1 MERIAK
7 IVEDNQLT
15 SEQTPD
21 LVVFSDMQF
30 DEAYYERSYG
40 YKSKSTSENQDWST
54 MYEKIV
60 LIFHDLGMRMD
71 SAPRPAPKIVFWNLR
86 SDTVGYPAEATQP
99 GVVTMSGYNPSL
111 MKFFLT
117 GQLNEG
123 VKEEIIDEETG
134 EITTVH
140 REITPLDNFKAI
152 MSDSMLDIIR
162 AKLLLSNEGIL
173 SKFGAEDKNEEAG
186 VAEI

>member
-1 MERIAK
+1 MHWGMSTNFTLAMERIAK
-7 IVEDNQLT
+7 IVEDNGLT

-30 DEAYYERSYG
+30 DEAYYERSYS
-40 YKSKSTSENQDWST
+40 YMSSSPSKIPSWTTMHEN
-54 MYEKIV
+54 IV
-60 LIFHDLGMRMD
+60 KMFHDLGMRMD
-71 SAPRPAPKIVFWNLR
+71 GSPRPAPKIVFWNLR

-123 VKEEIIDEETG
+123 VK
-134 EITTVH
+134 VL
-140 REITPLDNFKAI
+140 P
-152 MSDSMLDIIR
+152 S
-162 AKLLLSNEGIL
+162 
-173 SKFGAEDKNEEAG
+173 
-186 VAEI
+186 